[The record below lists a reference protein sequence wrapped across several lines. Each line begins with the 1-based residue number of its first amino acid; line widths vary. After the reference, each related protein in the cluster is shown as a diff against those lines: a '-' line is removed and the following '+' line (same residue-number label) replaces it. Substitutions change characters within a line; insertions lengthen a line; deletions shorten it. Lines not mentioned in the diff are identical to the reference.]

1 MILIHKSDGV
11 LYEFEGIDCITSTDK
26 IDITIRL
33 KVIMKDGKKAKR
45 SYTYYYFEDLK
56 EFLDKFE
63 EAPAGEIKL

>member
-1 MILIHKSDGV
+1 MILIHKADGHK
-11 LYEFEGIDCITSTDK
+11 YEFEGIDCITSTDN

-33 KVIMKDGKKAKR
+33 KAIMNNGKKVKR

-63 EAPAGEIKL
+63 EAPAGEN

>member
-1 MILIHKSDGV
+1 MILVHKTDGK

-33 KVIMKDGKKAKR
+33 KYIKEDGKKVKR
-45 SYTYYYFEDLK
+45 TFTYYYFEDLK

-63 EAPAGEIKL
+63 EQK